1 MNKPVTPKD
10 VKLFSRVDEVVHYVW
25 DPIGVAQEPWARDEY
40 NSYLSQIF
48 EMTRDTVDVNYIAAF
63 LNKVTTE
70 RMGLNPNEQHCLKV
84 AELLREWKSRL
95 DKKYSAEQ

>member
-10 VKLFSRVDEVVHYVW
+10 VELFCRVDEVVHYVW
-25 DPIGVAQEPWARDEY
+25 DPIGVAEEPWARDEY

-48 EMTRDTVDVNYIAAF
+48 EMTRDTVDVNYLSAF
-63 LNKVTTE
+63 LNKVATE

-84 AELLREWKSRL
+84 AELLREWKNRL
-95 DKKYSAEQ
+95 DKKYPAGQ

>member
-10 VKLFSRVDEVVHYVW
+10 VELFSRVDEVIHYVW

-48 EMTRDTVDVNYIAAF
+48 EMTRDTVGVEYIATL
-63 LNKVTTE
+63 LNEIATE
-70 RMGLNPNEQHCLKV
+70 RMGLNPNMQHCLIV
-84 AELLREWKSRL
+84 AGLLREWKSRL
-95 DKKYSAEQ
+95 DKKYPAE